1 MKTEYR
7 CQMCG
12 CIIDMEVCI
21 LSSKLNPYGD
31 LCEECTFKLIGAEGE
46 L

>member
-1 MKTEYR
+1 MKIEYR

-12 CIIDMEVCI
+12 CIIDGLECI
-21 LSSKLNPYGD
+21 LAKNKYGD
-31 LCEECTFKLIGAEGE
+31 LCDECTLKVMEMEDE

>member
-12 CIIDMEVCI
+12 CIIDWEVCI
-21 LSSKLNPYGD
+21 LPSKLNPYGD
-31 LCEECTFKLIGAEGE
+31 LCEECAFKLMEADN
-46 L
+46 